1 MIMKYQFII
10 FLLVTLFSLSSCYTT
25 RHTYS
30 GNIHEQCIGKSKNEI
45 LRIYGTPERIQDDG
59 AGGSILVYE
68 QLIITTFSIAIADD
82 YDSSAIVGV
91 DIYNMG
97 GKIDACLT
105 GAVQGSSMN
114 EINQTSINKPN
125 CKIFVNAHNVVY
137 DFKSNYGALYKT
149 TKKLKKT
156 LTCVT
161 VVGSCMVL
169 FLHQFFLANSQ
180 D

>member
-1 MIMKYQFII
+1 MKYII
-10 FLLVTLFSLSSCYTT
+10 VILLLVSLSSCYTT

-30 GNIHEQCIGKSKNEI
+30 GNTHEQCIGKSESEI
-45 LRIYGTPERIQDDG
+45 LRIYGVPARIQDDG

-68 QLIITTFSIAIADD
+68 QLILTSFSTANAAG
-82 YDSSAIVGV
+82 YGRGATVGV

-97 GKIDACLT
+97 GKIDACDS

-114 EINQTSINKPN
+114 EISQTLINKPN
-125 CKIFVNAHNVVY
+125 CMIFVNAHNVVY

-149 TKKLKKT
+149 TKKLNKT
-156 LTCVT
+156 LTFVT
-161 VVGSCMVL
+161 VAGSCL
-169 FLHQFFLANSQ
+169 LLYLHQFLLASSQ